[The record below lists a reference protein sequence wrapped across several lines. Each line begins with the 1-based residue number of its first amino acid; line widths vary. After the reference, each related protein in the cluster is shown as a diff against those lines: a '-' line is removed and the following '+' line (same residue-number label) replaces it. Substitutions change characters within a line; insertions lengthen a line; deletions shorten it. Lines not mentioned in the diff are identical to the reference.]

1 MKKIKKAL
9 VGIYHFFFKKK
20 EPKRCKY
27 CGCEL
32 NKYNTYR
39 NGWKDYCCGCED
51 LCRYTGNL

>member
-1 MKKIKKAL
+1 MKKAL
-9 VGIYHFFFKKK
+9 INIYRFFFKKK

-32 NKYNTYR
+32 HKYNTYK
-39 NGWKDYCCGCED
+39 NGWKDYCCNCED